1 MDNLGTGHGELRKP
15 FANNAASQGMNVL
28 ENRIDFVISAEPS
41 ALSGAWFSSPAGK
54 SGSRE
59 SMNSELERDPFDPQ
73 EIQILEQS
81 IEIAEDLVSNH
92 FKISTSDWKRY
103 RYDIRSLSD
112 LMPEEITDTA
122 FAQIRRYLRCPHQKL
137 RGGNPADYFKIC
149 LQDHVIRKATRR
161 DPQIGLLPL
170 AVYIVIHE
178 LIHVIRFARF
188 IQRFDASLAEQE
200 AEEAR
205 VHDLTFT
212 ILKNCRVS
220 GIQEILAAFRDCR
233 TMETFHGVPD
243 RVSGQQG

>member
-1 MDNLGTGHGELRKP
+1 MSVSQDRDHC
-15 FANNAASQGMNVL
+15 FASTEPGAS
-28 ENRIDFVISAEPS
+28 
-41 ALSGAWFSSPAGK
+41 SGAWFSSLAGAP
-54 SGSRE
+54 GSRGALDAKV
-59 SMNSELERDPFDPQ
+59 MRVPFDQ
-73 EIQILEQS
+73 REIRALEQA

-92 FKISTSDWKRY
+92 YKISTSDWKRY
-103 RYDIRSLSD
+103 RYDIRSLTD
-112 LMPEEITDTA
+112 LTAEEISDMA
-122 FAQIRRYLRCPHQKL
+122 FAQIRRYLRCPDQKM

-149 LQDHVIRKATRR
+149 LQDHVIRKATQR
-161 DPQIGLLPL
+161 DAHIDLLPL

-188 IQRFDASLAEQE
+188 IQRFDASPAEQE

-212 ILKNCRVS
+212 VLKNCRLS

-243 RVSGQQG
+243 RGSHQQG

>member
-1 MDNLGTGHGELRKP
+1 MSVSQDRDHCFPSTEPGT
-15 FANNAASQGMNVL
+15 S
-28 ENRIDFVISAEPS
+28 
-41 ALSGAWFSSPAGK
+41 SGAWVSSLAGDP
-54 SGSRE
+54 GSRGALNAE
-59 SMNSELERDPFDPQ
+59 VMRVPFDQ
-73 EIQILEQS
+73 REIQALEQA

-92 FKISTSDWKRY
+92 YKISTSDWKRY
-103 RYDIRSLSD
+103 RYDIRSLTH
-112 LMPEEITDTA
+112 LTAEEITDMA
-122 FAQIRRYLRCPHQKL
+122 FAQIRRYLRCPDQKM

-149 LQDHVIRKATRR
+149 LQDHVIRKATQR
-161 DPQIGLLPL
+161 DDHIDLLPL

-188 IQRFDASLAEQE
+188 IQRFDASPAEQE

-212 ILKNCRVS
+212 VLKNCRVS

-243 RVSGQQG
+243 RGSHQQG

>member
-1 MDNLGTGHGELRKP
+1 MR
-15 FANNAASQGMNVL
+15 V
-28 ENRIDFVISAEPS
+28 
-41 ALSGAWFSSPAGK
+41 
-54 SGSRE
+54 
-59 SMNSELERDPFDPQ
+59 PFDQ
-73 EIQILEQS
+73 REIRALEQA

-92 FKISTSDWKRY
+92 YKISTSDWKRY
-103 RYDIRSLSD
+103 RYDIRSLTD
-112 LMPEEITDTA
+112 LTAEEISDMA
-122 FAQIRRYLRCPHQKL
+122 FAQIRRYLRCPDQKM

-149 LQDHVIRKATRR
+149 LQDHVIRKATQR
-161 DPQIGLLPL
+161 DAHIDLLPL

-188 IQRFDASLAEQE
+188 IQRFDASPAEQE

-212 ILKNCRVS
+212 VLKNCRLS

-243 RVSGQQG
+243 RGSHQQG